1 MRGDFALADRLHCG
15 ASMKTNTTKPDSIS
29 SLDLD
34 AVHGGV
40 AGRWLA
46 NHPYAAAG
54 FLANH
59 PLREDAFAGNHPN
72 AFSRIQGIQNA
83 WGI

>member
-1 MRGDFALADRLHCG
+1 
-15 ASMKTNTTKPDSIS
+15 MKTNTTKPDSIS
-29 SLDLD
+29 STDLD
-34 AVHGGV
+34 AVQGGV
-40 AGRWLA
+40 TGRWLA

-59 PLREDAFAGNHPN
+59 PGRENVFEGNHPY